1 MAFRAPGLPVVL
13 LETVVMLEP
22 GELQVRVAKEVAM
35 MISLS
40 PTCPGPTMVPTGSS
54 GQMVQLV
61 LQAAQ
66 ALKGLD
72 GQRGIAIY
80 NEGTVKTGGGND
92 TIDALEGGFGG
103 GGKYFLGWGRDTVK
117 GFGDGYF
124 DGGWGRD
131 TLMLPGQEEDYNI
144 TWGRRTDIFEQDG
157 MTLTAK
163 SFETVEFLG

>member
-1 MAFRAPGLPVVL
+1 MSRADNGADGI
-13 LETVVMLEP
+13 T
-22 GELQVRVAKEVAM
+22 GDGGVAGDA
-35 MISLS
+35 
-40 PTCPGPTMVPTGSS
+40 GSS
-54 GQMVQLV
+54 G
-61 LQAAQ
+61 
-66 ALKGLD
+66 LKGDD

-131 TLMLPGQEEDYNI
+131 TLVLPGQEEDYDI
-144 TWGRRTDIFEQDG
+144 TWGRRKDIFEQDG